1 MIFKNKNDKKMK
13 MSSGN
18 IKNNNKI
25 NQKDLFNP
33 ELFLTIDK
41 INKRFGKDA
50 IGYGSDKSDYKLT
63 KVLESTNVNILK
75 KNANDLL
82 KKYQKIDREIIL
94 YSKAKKSNA
103 NVYKIK
109 LLKKEKERIRK
120 IYIEIRQKILSISSY
135 GNK

>member
-13 MSSGN
+13 LRSGN
-18 IKNNNKI
+18 IKNNEKI

-41 INKRFGKDA
+41 INERFGKDA
-50 IGYGSDKSDYKLT
+50 IRYGNDKNEYKL
-63 KVLESTNVNILK
+63 KKLIESTDINILK

-82 KKYQKIDREIIL
+82 KKYQKIDRDIIL

-103 NVYKIK
+103 NIYKIK
-109 LLKKEKERIRK
+109 LLKKEKEKIKK
-120 IYIEIRQKILSISSY
+120 IYIEIRQKILSISY
-135 GNK
+135 CANK

>member
-13 MSSGN
+13 ISSGN
-18 IKNNNKI
+18 IKDNNKT

-41 INKRFGKDA
+41 INKRFGKNA
-50 IGYGSDKSDYKLT
+50 IGYGNDKSDYKLT

-75 KNANDLL
+75 ENANDLL
-82 KKYQKIDREIIL
+82 KRYQKIDREIIL

>member
-13 MSSGN
+13 ISSGN

-50 IGYGSDKSDYKLT
+50 IGYGNDKSDYKLT

>member
-1 MIFKNKNDKKMK
+1 MK

-120 IYIEIRQKILSISSY
+120 IYIEIRQKVLSISS
-135 GNK
+135 

>member
-1 MIFKNKNDKKMK
+1 MK

-50 IGYGSDKSDYKLT
+50 IGYGNDKSDYKLT

-109 LLKKEKERIRK
+109 LLKKEKEKIRK
-120 IYIEIRQKILSISSY
+120 IYIEIRQKILSISS
-135 GNK
+135 

>member
-13 MSSGN
+13 ISSGN

-50 IGYGSDKSDYKLT
+50 IGYGNDKSDYKLT

-120 IYIEIRQKILSISSY
+120 IYIEIKQKILSISSY

>member
-1 MIFKNKNDKKMK
+1 MFFKNKNDKKMK
-13 MSSGN
+13 LSSGN
-18 IKNNNKI
+18 IKNNEKI
-25 NQKDLFNP
+25 NQKDLSNP

-50 IGYGSDKSDYKLT
+50 IGYGNNKSDYKLT
-63 KVLESTNVNILK
+63 KLLESTDVNILK
-75 KNANDLL
+75 KNAYDLL
-82 KKYQKIDREIIL
+82 KEYQKIDREIIL

-103 NVYKIK
+103 NIYKMK

-120 IYIEIRQKILSISSY
+120 MYIEIRQKILSISSY

>member
-41 INKRFGKDA
+41 INKRFGKDV
-50 IGYGSDKSDYKLT
+50 IGYGNDKSDYKLT